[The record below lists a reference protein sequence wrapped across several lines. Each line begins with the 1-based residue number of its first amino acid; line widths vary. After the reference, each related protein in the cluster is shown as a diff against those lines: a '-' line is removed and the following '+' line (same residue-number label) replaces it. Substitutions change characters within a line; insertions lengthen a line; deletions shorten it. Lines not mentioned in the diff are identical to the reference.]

1 MSKGNKMKI
10 RFLKKIKR
18 QNKIENIDFKDRILL
33 ISHCLRNSKS
43 CKAQMS
49 KTGLQCR
56 DDCPNP
62 CSIGQLRKLAERKG
76 YKGVCIAP
84 GGSMA
89 IKYVEEK
96 QPRAIIAIA
105 CKKEL
110 NEGMEAIRELNN
122 KSKFNGKDMP
132 VIKTIPLT
140 KDGCVDTEIDVI
152 SAAKIIMNNNG
163 QYDYNNEEEEL

>member
-1 MSKGNKMKI
+1 MKI
-10 RFLKKIKR
+10 GFLKRLKK
-18 QNKIENIDFKDRILL
+18 QEKIENIDFKDRVLL
-33 ISHCLRNSKS
+33 ISHCLRNSQS
-43 CKAQMS
+43 CKAKMS

-62 CSIGQLRKLAERKG
+62 CSIGQLRKLAEKKG

-96 QPRAIIAIA
+96 QPRGIVAIA
-105 CKKEL
+105 CNKEL
-110 NEGMEAIRELNN
+110 AEGIEAIRELKN

-140 KDGCVDTEIDVI
+140 KDGCVNTETDVI
-152 SAAKIIMNNNG
+152 AAAKIIMNNNG
-163 QYDYNNEEEEL
+163 HNDYGDEVEEL

>member
-1 MSKGNKMKI
+1 MKI
-10 RFLKKIKR
+10 EFLKRIKK

-89 IKYVEEK
+89 IKYVKEK

-110 NEGMEAIRELNN
+110 SEGIEAIRELKN

-132 VIKTIPLT
+132 IIKTIPLT
-140 KDGCVDTEIDVI
+140 KDGCVDTEVDVI
-152 SAAKIIMNNNG
+152 YAAKIIMNNNG
-163 QYDYNNEEEEL
+163 QYDYNDEVEEL

>member
-1 MSKGNKMKI
+1 MKI

-18 QNKIENIDFKDRILL
+18 QKKIENIDFKDRVLL
-33 ISHCLRNSKS
+33 ISYCLRNSKS

-49 KTGLQCR
+49 KAGLQCK

-62 CSIGQLRKLAERKG
+62 CSIGQLRKFAERKG
-76 YKGVCIAP
+76 YKGVYIVP

-96 QPRAIIAIA
+96 QPGAIIAIA

-110 NEGMEAIRELNN
+110 NEGIEAVRELNN
-122 KSKFNGKDMP
+122 KSKFNRKDMP

-140 KDGCVDTEIDVI
+140 KDGCIDTEVDII
-152 SAAKIIMNNNG
+152 SAVKIIMNNNV
-163 QYDYNNEEEEL
+163 QHDYNEEVEGL

>member
-1 MSKGNKMKI
+1 MKI
-10 RFLKKIKR
+10 GFLRRIKK
-18 QNKIENIDFKDRILL
+18 QDKIENIDFKDRVLL

-43 CKAQMS
+43 CKAKMS

-56 DDCPNP
+56 DDCSNP

-105 CKKEL
+105 CNKEL
-110 NEGMEAIRELNN
+110 SEGIEAIRELRN

-132 VIKTIPLT
+132 IIKTIPLT
-140 KDGCVDTEIDVI
+140 RDGCIDTETDVI
-152 SAAKIIMNNNG
+152 SAAKIIMSNNG
-163 QYDYNNEEEEL
+163 QYDYNDEVEEL

>member
-1 MSKGNKMKI
+1 MKI
-10 RFLKKIKR
+10 GFLKKIKR

-49 KTGLQCR
+49 KAGLQCR
-56 DDCPNP
+56 NDCPNP

-76 YKGVCIAP
+76 YKGVCIVP

-96 QPRAIIAIA
+96 QPREIIAIA

-110 NEGMEAIRELNN
+110 NEGIEAIRELKN

-132 VIKTIPLT
+132 IIKTIPLT
-140 KDGCVDTEIDVI
+140 KDGCIDTEVDVI

-163 QYDYNNEEEEL
+163 QYDYDDEVKEL

>member
-1 MSKGNKMKI
+1 MKI
-10 RFLKKIKR
+10 GFLRKLKK
-18 QNKIENIDFKDRILL
+18 QEKIEDIDFKDRVLL

-62 CSIGQLRKLAERKG
+62 CSIGQLRKLAEKKG
-76 YKGVCIAP
+76 YKGVCIAA

-89 IKYVEEK
+89 IKYVGEK

-105 CKKEL
+105 CNKEL
-110 NEGMEAIRELNN
+110 TEGIEAIRELKN
-122 KSKFNGKDMP
+122 KSKFIGKDMP
-132 VIKTIPLT
+132 IIKTIPLT
-140 KDGCVDTEIDVI
+140 KDGCINTETDVI
-152 SAAKIIMNNNG
+152 SAAKIIMNGNG
-163 QYDYNNEEEEL
+163 KHDYNEVEEL

>member
-1 MSKGNKMKI
+1 MKI
-10 RFLKKIKR
+10 GFLRRLKKQK
-18 QNKIENIDFKDRILL
+18 KIEDIDFKDRVLL

-89 IKYVEEK
+89 IKYVAEK
-96 QPRAIIAIA
+96 QPRGIVAIA
-105 CKKEL
+105 CNKEL
-110 NEGMEAIRELNN
+110 TEGIEAIRELKN

-140 KDGCVDTEIDVI
+140 KDGCINTETDVI
-152 SAAKIIMNNNG
+152 AAAKIIMNNNG
-163 QYDYNNEEEEL
+163 QNDYSDEVEEL